1 MCQSSLD
8 TIISAQARL
17 MNEHDVSSETALG
30 LLVWAATASGVTVLE
45 VALDICDAAPVRQP
59 NLDRAL
65 LCATAS

>member
-17 MNEHDVSSETALG
+17 MNEHDVSSQTALG

-45 VALDICDAAPVRQP
+45 VALDICDATPVQQP

-65 LCATAS
+65 LATAS